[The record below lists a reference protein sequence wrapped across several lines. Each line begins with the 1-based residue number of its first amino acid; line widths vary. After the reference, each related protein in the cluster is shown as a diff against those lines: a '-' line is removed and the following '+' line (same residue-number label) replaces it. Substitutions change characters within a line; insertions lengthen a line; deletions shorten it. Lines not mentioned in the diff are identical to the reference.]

1 LASVCIT
8 VLLAEW
14 NRLFFNALQAKN
26 YHDFLHLLIRF
37 CILAAC
43 YLLVAAYGLYFIQ
56 MLQIRWRRWLTEQF
70 YRDWLTDRSYYL
82 LQLEMSDVENPEQRI
97 QDDIG
102 IVTTMTLNLGVGLL
116 NSMVTLAS
124 FLLMLWYLSG
134 TLTFHVAGLELAI
147 PGYML
152 WIAIIYSALGSV
164 ATHYVGRPLIGINF
178 DLQKYDADFRF
189 RMIRIGEYAESLVA
203 APAI

>member
-1 LASVCIT
+1 M
-8 VLLAEW
+8 LLAEW

-82 LQLEMSDVENPEQRI
+82 LQLEKSDVENPEQRI